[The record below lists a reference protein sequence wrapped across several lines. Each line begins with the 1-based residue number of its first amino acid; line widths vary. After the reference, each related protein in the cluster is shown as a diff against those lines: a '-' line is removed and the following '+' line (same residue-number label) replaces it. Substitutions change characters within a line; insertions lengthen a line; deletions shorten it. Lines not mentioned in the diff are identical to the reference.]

1 MRNGFVFYES
11 FHTAISYLPP
21 DDQLRMFH
29 AIVAYGIHQ
38 QAPDLPT
45 HLLPIWALIVPQID
59 ANQERYLNGKK
70 GGRKPVVSKPETSG
84 YEPNNQW
91 LETEKPKEKEKEK
104 EKEKDKV
111 KEKGMVIEF
120 PDFKTELLAD
130 EMFCE
135 TFMMSKNCDRK
146 ELEKQVNDF
155 ETDLKLKDL
164 EHSTFSKYKRHF
176 ANWVAYKNITQKPHW
191 SHTITSEE
199 RFYFDEHG
207 TLPDGTMPY

>member
-1 MRNGFVFYES
+1 M
-11 FHTAISYLPP
+11 
-21 DDQLRMFH
+21 
-29 AIVAYGIHQ
+29 
-38 QAPDLPT
+38 
-45 HLLPIWALIVPQID
+45 
-59 ANQERYLNGKK
+59 
-70 GGRKPVVSKPETSG
+70 VSKPETSG

-104 EKEKDKV
+104 ENVKEKV

-130 EMFCE
+130 EIFCE

-155 ETDLKLKDL
+155 ETDLKLKDV

-191 SHTITSEE
+191 SHTISSED

-207 TLPDGTMPY
+207 TLPDGSLPY

>member
-1 MRNGFVFYES
+1 
-11 FHTAISYLPP
+11 
-21 DDQLRMFH
+21 
-29 AIVAYGIHQ
+29 
-38 QAPDLPT
+38 
-45 HLLPIWALIVPQID
+45 
-59 ANQERYLNGKK
+59 
-70 GGRKPVVSKPETSG
+70 VVSKPETSG

-91 LETEKPKEKEKEK
+91 LETEEPKEKEKEK
-104 EKEKDKV
+104 ENVKEKV

-155 ETDLKLKDL
+155 EVDLTLKDV
-164 EHSTFSKYKRHF
+164 EHGTFSKYKRHF

-191 SHTITSEE
+191 SHTISSED

-207 TLPDGTMPY
+207 TLPDGSLPY